1 MPSTWLDAFL
11 APDPCMNAEAKTMS
25 LPNDSKMGRSA
36 VRKNGQVDLECTV
49 KSPAAAW
56 MRDPLELLGHDIL
69 VNILGHLAPDD
80 LARCGSVTRRWRNV
94 TVADELWMPH
104 CMVSSD

>member
-1 MPSTWLDAFL
+1 
-11 APDPCMNAEAKTMS
+11 MNADARTMS
-25 LPNDSKMGRSA
+25 PPIYSMMGRSA
-36 VRKNGQVDLECTV
+36 VRQNAQVDLECAV
-49 KSPAAAW
+49 KSPKAGW

-69 VNILGHLAPDD
+69 VNILGHLPPDD

-104 CMVSSD
+104 CMVSSDLMAWPVERHG

>member
-1 MPSTWLDAFL
+1 
-11 APDPCMNAEAKTMS
+11 MNAEAKTMS

-36 VRKNGQVDLECTV
+36 VRKNAQVDLECTV
-49 KSPAAAW
+49 KSPTAAW